1 MLAHAFD
8 PEDGRVHFDEDQ
20 TFTDSTAQGI
30 SLLLIAVH
38 EFGHTLGLD
47 HSSVQSAIMYP
58 SYTPGM
64 AANLDQDD
72 INGIRAIYGKH
83 VCIGQ
88 VTSSLCILAVCLVM
102 YCVPNYPNVFLL
114 WVLTSYEVYGSV
126 IPFIICISK

>member
-1 MLAHAFD
+1 MLAHAYD
-8 PEDGRVHFDEDQ
+8 PQDGRVHFDEDE
-20 TFTDSTAQGI
+20 TFSGSTAQGT
-30 SLLLIAVH
+30 SLLWVAVH
-38 EFGHTLGLD
+38 EFGHALGLD
-47 HSSVQSAIMYP
+47 HSNVQSAIMYP
-58 SYTPGM
+58 FYTPGM
-64 AANLDQDD
+64 AANLHQDD

-88 VTSSLCILAVCLVM
+88 VTSSLCILVCLVM

>member
-1 MLAHAFD
+1 MLAHAYD

-30 SLLLIAVH
+30 SLLANAVH
-38 EFGHTLGLD
+38 EFGHALGLD
-47 HSSVQSAIMYP
+47 HSGVQSAVMYAF
-58 SYTPGM
+58 YTPGK

-88 VTSSLCILAVCLVM
+88 VTSSLCLLAVCLVM
-102 YCVPNYPNVFLL
+102 YCVTNYPNVFLL

-126 IPFIICISK
+126 IAFVICISK